1 MGIEKDLGGGN
12 VEKQENGEGI
22 IILNYCSKRFLERGE
37 KKPAILKGLFFLD

>member
-1 MGIEKDLGGGN
+1 MGIEKALGGGN